1 MSRTDLIADAFT
13 IIRNAARVKKEE
25 VLIPYS
31 KLLVKIMEILKREGY
46 IENFKELDMPGRFKM
61 IKVYLKYEGK
71 KSVINDIQR
80 VSKPGRR
87 IYVDKKNIPRVLQGY
102 GIAIIS
108 TSSGIL
114 TDKEARKLGVGGEYI
129 GYVW

>member
-1 MSRTDLIADAFT
+1 MSRTDLLSDAFT
-13 IIRNAARVKKEE
+13 MVRNALMAKKEE

-31 KLLVKIMEILKREGY
+31 KVLFKIAEILKREGY
-46 IENFKELDMPGRFKM
+46 IDNFKEIDTLTYKM
-61 IKVYLKYEGK
+61 IKLYLKYEGK

-87 IYVDKKNIPRVLQGY
+87 IYTKKKNMSSVLQGY

-108 TSSGIL
+108 TSRGIL
-114 TDKEARKLGVGGEYI
+114 TDKEARRMGVGGEVI
-129 GYVW
+129 GFVW

>member
-87 IYVDKKNIPRVLQGY
+87 IYVEKKNIPHILQGY

>member
-1 MSRTDLIADAFT
+1 MSRTDLVADAFT
-13 IIRNAARVKKEE
+13 MIRNAVMVKKEE

-31 KLLVKIMEILKREGY
+31 KVLFKIVEILKREGY
-46 IENFKELDMPGRFKM
+46 IENFREIEAPTPKM
-61 IKVYLKYEGK
+61 IKLYLKYEGK
-71 KSVINDIQR
+71 KGVINDIRR

-87 IYVDKKNIPRVLQGY
+87 IYTKKKNIPSVVQGY

-108 TSSGIL
+108 TSQGIL
-114 TDKEARKLGVGGEYI
+114 TDKEARKLGVGGEVI

>member
-46 IENFKELDMPGRFKM
+46 IENFKELDIPGRFKM

-108 TSSGIL
+108 TSSGVL